1 MGVEDTARA
10 MGLDGW
16 VLGRS
21 QFPQPLS
28 PLIAAISA
36 PAYNAVQA
44 PGGRTG
50 RPAVLRGLAFPD
62 GWAYLGPV
70 PLDTTA
76 GPEEQVAAV
85 ADLRIDGGTGTVQVL
100 AG

>member
-1 MGVEDTARA
+1 

-28 PLIAAISA
+28 PLITAISA
-36 PAYNAVQA
+36 PAYIAVQA
-44 PGGRTG
+44 QEAERGGH
-50 RPAVLRGLAFPD
+50 PFYVGLAFPD

-76 GPEEQVAAV
+76 GPEDRVAAV